1 MFNFDLSK
9 VYAIWLREVKRYIN
23 SKSRIISSLGQPLL
37 FLIALGGGMSALAP
51 EMHYQTF
58 LLPGIVA
65 MSILFTSL
73 FAGVSVIWDRDFG
86 FLKEILAAPATRE
99 TIVLGRILGGATTAL
114 IQGTL
119 ILTIGVIITG
129 SQLPSLENTI
139 LLYVLMTV
147 LSSFL
152 VAAGIAVA
160 SVVQEVETFQPIM
173 NFIIMPLFF
182 LSNALFP
189 IRSMPEWMRAVS
201 TINPISYPID
211 GMRFL
216 LTGQGYYPLFLDFA
230 ISVSILAILFY
241 IATYLFS
248 RTNI

>member
-1 MFNFDLSK
+1 MFNLDLSK
-9 VYAIWLREVKRYIN
+9 VYAIWLREVKRYLN
-23 SKSRIISSLGQPLL
+23 SKARIVSSLGQPLL

-65 MSILFTSL
+65 MSVLFTSL
-73 FAGVSVIWDRDFG
+73 FAGVSIIWDRDFG
-86 FLKEILAAPATRE
+86 FLKEVLAAPATRE
-99 TIVLGRILGGATTAL
+99 TIVLGRVLGGATTAL

-119 ILTIGVIITG
+119 ILIIGIIVTG
-129 SQLPSLENTI
+129 LPLPSIENII
-139 LLYVLMTV
+139 LMYLMM
-147 LSSFL
+147 LIMSSFL
-152 VAAGIAVA
+152 VSAGIAVA

-182 LSNALFP
+182 LSNGLFP
-189 IRSMPEWMRAVS
+189 LEKMPEWMRAIS
-201 TINPISYPID
+201 TFNPISYPID
-211 GMRFL
+211 GVRTL
-216 LTGQGYYPLFLDFA
+216 LTAQGHFPLILDFG
-230 ISVSILAILFY
+230 VSILILAVLFL